1 MDFYQWTAIAVVIGL
16 AGGLWVLVKHLL
28 RRLPLF
34 AVNTSQG
41 SDPDAWTA
49 QYRSD
54 WRRGLGE
61 GLIAGLA
68 ATVVIAIVLSALAA
82 AIAPEA
88 EARLAPS
95 LLLWLVPGGLLAWPI
110 GHAWWAY
117 RRGRLLG
124 PDRRR
129 ELLVARE
136 RHVGLQQRPL
146 AWLKGSIATLL
157 GVAAALLL
165 ADWHLHVAPN
175 TLTWDSLWRLQGQS
189 YSYADVRAIEALQSR
204 RNWHGDIV
212 REPSYRI
219 RLADG
224 RRWES
229 WRVSHGMTPS
239 ELHQV
244 MQLVA
249 QRSGQPLDVLDPY
262 PRGLPAGAP
271 TVDRKTAPSS

>member
-1 MDFYQWTAIAVVIGL
+1 MDFYQWTAVAVVIGL

-34 AVNTSQG
+34 AVNTSHAT
-41 SDPDAWTA
+41 DPDAWTA

-54 WRRGLGE
+54 WRRGLSE

-68 ATVVIAIVLSALAA
+68 AMVVVAIVLSALAA

-95 LLLWLVPGGLLAWPI
+95 LLLWLVPGALLAWPI
-110 GHAWWAY
+110 GQAWWAY

-124 PDRRR
+124 PDRLH

-136 RHVGLQQRPL
+136 RHVRLQQRPL
-146 AWLKGSIATLL
+146 AWLKGSIAALL
-157 GVAAALLL
+157 GVSAALLL
-165 ADWHLHVAPN
+165 ADWHLHVAPD
-175 TLTWDSLWRLQGQS
+175 TLTWNSLWRLQGQA
-189 YSYADVRAIEALQSR
+189 YSYAEVRAVEALQSR

-249 QRSGQPLDVLDPY
+249 QRAGQPLDVLDPY
-262 PRGLPAGAP
+262 PRGLPAGVAP
-271 TVDRKTAPSS
+271 ADRKTAPSS

>member
-1 MDFYQWTAIAVVIGL
+1 MDFYQWTAVAVVIGL
-16 AGGLWVLVKHLL
+16 AGGLWALVKHLL
-28 RRLPLF
+28 RRLPPF
-34 AVNTSQG
+34 AVKTSHAT
-41 SDPDAWTA
+41 DLDAWTA
-49 QYRSD
+49 KYRSD
-54 WRRGLGE
+54 WRRGLGD
-61 GLIAGLA
+61 GLIAGLGT
-68 ATVVIAIVLSALAA
+68 TVAIAIVLSALAA

-95 LLLWLVPGGLLAWPI
+95 LLLWLVPGGLLAWPV

-117 RRGRLLG
+117 RRGSLLG
-124 PDRRR
+124 PDRLH
-129 ELLVARE
+129 ELLGARE
-136 RHVGLQQRPL
+136 RHDRLQQRPL
-146 AWLKGSIATLL
+146 DWLKGSIAGFL
-157 GVAAALLL
+157 GVGAALLL

-175 TLTWDSLWRLQGQS
+175 TLTWDPLWRLQGHS

-249 QRSGQPLDVLDPY
+249 QRAGQPLDVLDPY
-262 PRGLPAGAP
+262 PRGLPVGAP
-271 TVDRKTAPSS
+271 RADRKTATSS